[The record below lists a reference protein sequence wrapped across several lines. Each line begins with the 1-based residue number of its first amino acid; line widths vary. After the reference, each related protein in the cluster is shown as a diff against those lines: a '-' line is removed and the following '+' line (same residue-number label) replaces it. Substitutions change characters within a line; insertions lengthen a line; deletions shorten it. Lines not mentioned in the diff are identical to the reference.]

1 MPADKNNVPADVSL
15 ATFAER
21 KLKNT
26 DGFEPVALVRAHER
40 VAVFLEI
47 CHKGAFRLRYF
58 PAQCFSPACLGE

>member
-21 KLKNT
+21 KLKNP
-26 DGFEPVALVRAHER
+26 DGLEPVALIRAYER

-47 CHKGAFRLRYF
+47 RNKGAFCLQHC
-58 PAQCFSPACLGE
+58 PARCFSPACLGE